1 MKTILVTGGTGK
13 IGELILKNID
23 KNKFNIHLITR
34 KNISVKEI
42 STHNCNLLNEGTCQ
56 KLISEIKPT
65 HLLHLAWITAHN
77 NFWNSEE
84 NIIWENN
91 SKILLREFAEN
102 GGEKA
107 IIAGTCAEYDWN
119 EKSYIE
125 GETDLNPHSLYGK
138 SKNSLFKYTKKLSE
152 KYDMKYSWGR
162 IFFLYSNHDN
172 PNKLIPYVIKNLFEK
187 KIPEIKSN
195 CNLIRD
201 YIHVEDIAS
210 IFLLLLNSDFEG
222 PINIG
227 TGKGLSIKEIINK
240 IAIKLNFKSI
250 YELNKKLN
258 YTNEIKYPYVAADIS
273 KLKNQLK
280 WVEPKDFDTRLEE
293 LINYWIQNK
302 CI

>member
-1 MKTILVTGGTGK
+1 LKTILVTGGTGK

-34 KNISVKEI
+34 KNISIKEI
-42 STHNCNLLNEGTCQ
+42 STHNCNLLDRVACQ
-56 KLISEIKPT
+56 KIIQKTKPT

-77 NFWNSEE
+77 NFWDSEE

-91 SKILLREFAEN
+91 SKILLKEFAEN
-102 GGEKA
+102 GGERA

-119 EKSYIE
+119 QKSYIE
-125 GETDLNPHSLYGK
+125 EETILNPHSLYGK
-138 SKNSLFKYTKKLSE
+138 SKNSLFEYTKKLSE

-162 IFFLYSNHDN
+162 VFFLYSNNDN
-172 PNKLIPYVIKNLFEK
+172 PNKLIPYVTKNLFEN

-201 YIHVEDIAS
+201 YIHVEDVAA

-227 TGKGLSIKEIINK
+227 SGQGYSIKDIINK
-240 IAIKLNFKSI
+240 ISTKLNFKHN
-250 YELNKKLN
+250 YEINQKLIN
-258 YTNEIKYPYVAADIS
+258 SSKVEYPYVVANIS
-273 KLKNQLK
+273 KLKDELK
-280 WVEPKDFDTRLEE
+280 WLEPKSFDTRLDEIIKC
-293 LINYWIQNK
+293 LTNNK
-302 CI
+302 F

>member
-13 IGELILKNID
+13 IGKYILENID
-23 KNKFNIHLITR
+23 KNIFDIHLITR
-34 KNISVKEI
+34 RNISIKDMN
-42 STHNCNLLNEGTCQ
+42 THNCNLLDDGICQ

-65 HLLHLAWITAHN
+65 HLLHLAWITAHD

-84 NIIWENN
+84 NIIWENK
-91 SKILLREFAEN
+91 SKILLKEFAEN

-107 IIAGTCAEYDWN
+107 VIAGTCAEYDWN
-119 EKSYIE
+119 SKSYIE
-125 GETDLNPHSLYGK
+125 GKTDLKPDSLYGK
-138 SKNSLFKYTKKLSE
+138 SKSSLFKYTKKLCE
-152 KYDMKYSWGR
+152 KYNLKYSWGR

-172 PNKLIPYVIKNLFEK
+172 PNKLIPFVTKNLFEK

-201 YIHVEDIAS
+201 FIHVEDIAS
-210 IFLLLLNSDFEG
+210 IFLLLLHSDFEG

-240 IAIKLNFKSI
+240 IANKLNFKSTC
-250 YELNKKLN
+250 ELNKKLN
-258 YTNEIKYPYVAADIS
+258 YTNEIKYPYVAADIT
-273 KLKNQLK
+273 KLKNELR
-280 WVEPKDFDTRLEE
+280 WVEPKDFDTRLDE

-302 CI
+302 YI